1 MFEKISFHYLKLLKI
16 WHNSLKYAT
25 NQQINSLFHNTFK
38 FFLWT
43 RICKLKKLFG
53 EQHVFGTKYFL
64 AQILLEQLFS
74 DQNEGIFVSKKLD
87 L

>member
-25 NQQINSLFHNTFK
+25 NQQFNSLFHNTSE

-43 RICKLKKLFG
+43 RICKLKPSGGAGGTRSQLAMPFKANS
-53 EQHVFGTKYFL
+53 QHC
-64 AQILLEQLFS
+64 
-74 DQNEGIFVSKKLD
+74 
-87 L
+87 